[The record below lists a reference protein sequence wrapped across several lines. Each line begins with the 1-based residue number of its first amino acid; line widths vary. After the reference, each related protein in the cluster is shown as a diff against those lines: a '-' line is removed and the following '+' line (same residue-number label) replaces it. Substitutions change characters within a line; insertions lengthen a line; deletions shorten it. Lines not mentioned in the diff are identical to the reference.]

1 MKRIAVLASG
11 GGSNLGALLEYLD
24 QCSPSP
30 AAVRL
35 VVSDKPDAGALER
48 ARARGIAT
56 AVLTDPA
63 DANALSTVL
72 AQYDTDIVVLA
83 GYLKL
88 VPMQVTV
95 RYAGAMVNVH
105 PALLPA
111 HGGPGMYGKR
121 VHRAVLAAG
130 EHESGATVHFV
141 DHHYDRGAAVAW
153 ARVAVEPGDTEQ
165 SLADRVLIGEHF
177 LLPRVVHAIAVGAI
191 RLATSGA
198 VVVTAAARPLFE
210 HPPPPVT
217 MRLVG

>member
-24 QCSPSP
+24 GCAPAP

-35 VVSDKPDAGALER
+35 VVSDKPTAGALER
-48 ARARGIAT
+48 ARTRGIAAAT
-56 AVLTDPA
+56 LADPA
-63 DANALSTVL
+63 DANALSALL

-130 EHESGATVHFV
+130 ERESGATVHFV

-153 ARVAVEPGDTEQ
+153 ARVPVEPGDTEE
-165 SLADRVLIGEHF
+165 SLALRVLIGEHF
-177 LLPRVVHAIAVGAI
+177 LLPRAVHAIAIGAI
-191 RLATSGA
+191 RLASSGA
-198 VVVTAAARPLFE
+198 VVVTQGAASLFE
-210 HPPPPVT
+210 NPPPPVAI
-217 MRLVG
+217 RLVG